1 MPPKLTEIDFFA
13 GFQRNML
20 ENSIN
25 INSFNWNLIVLKKK
39 TLLKPLKITIFWPN
53 LHKNGSPWAKPKTEN
68 NFFAEIMK
76 YHHELSNFFIKIS
89 YVLAEL

>member
-25 INSFNWNLIVLKKK
+25 INRFNWNLIVLKKK
-39 TLLKPLKITIFWPN
+39 NPAETSKSYHFLAQLAQKWVPMGKAQNRKQFFCR
-53 LHKNGSPWAKPKTEN
+53 N
-68 NFFAEIMK
+68 NEI
-76 YHHELSNFFIKIS
+76 SS
-89 YVLAEL
+89 